1 MCHTCTVE
9 PKEAAGPIDEVSA
22 LIDAYRPDSRRL
34 RELVCLLTEG
44 PADLATLVRRSA
56 LPRRTVEE
64 VLAAAGGDLARDGE
78 AVAVASA
85 QVANYRQRFGYESL
99 RATRLADPLAP
110 LMADAAEVL
119 RVMRQVIAEAPA
131 ARSCLDHVQ
140 ATPETAVRR
149 ALWLNSTYDLNGATL
164 LCLGDHD
171 LTSLAVGQVA
181 PGARIVVADVDE
193 RTLEYIDQWAARLR
207 LDVRGFVS
215 DFRFWLAESATK
227 CADLVFTDPPY
238 TPEGLTLF
246 LARALQGLANQ
257 EHGRVVVAYGY
268 SDRQPTLGLQGQSA
282 AHRLGLAAEEQLRA
296 FNRYDG
302 AQAVG
307 SASDLYA
314 WRPTS
319 RSWRQ
324 VDGVL
329 ADIPTNLYTRGGQSL
344 EGTALAG
351 QQDGQGWSAVPS
363 AVLGESAA
371 DGFPLR
377 VAIADGWT
385 GQQASADQALARV
398 RLATLFATGIP
409 AAVQRRRP
417 FSVAADL
424 HADPGAWLL
433 RVLLAVNADRVA
445 AVVPSGHRD
454 VRDEAGQRCLAALAG
469 AKYSL
474 RFLRGQPDAGHTTVV
489 ATALGDDPPSQA
501 GRAASWLLHRA
512 HGKVGN
518 VWRDGL
524 LAAAREN
531 GGHPLTKRE
540 ARVIVDARS
549 RRPDLLS
556 ARLIDLP
563 RHQIAGLLEDTASTF
578 AP

>member
-9 PKEAAGPIDEVSA
+9 PKETAEPIDEVAA

-44 PADLATLVRRSA
+44 PSDLATLVRRSA

-64 VLAAAGGDLARDGE
+64 VLAAANGDLARDGE
-78 AVAVASA
+78 AVVVASA
-85 QVANYRQRFGYESL
+85 QAASYRRRFGYDSL

-110 LMADAAEVL
+110 LMADASAVL
-119 RVMRQVIAEAPA
+119 QVMRQVIAEAPA
-131 ARSCLDHVQ
+131 AKSSLDHVQ

-149 ALWLNSTYDLNGATL
+149 ALWLNSTYDLSGATL

-181 PGARIVVADVDE
+181 PGASIVVADVDE

-207 LDVRGFVS
+207 LSVRGFVS
-215 DFRFWLAESATK
+215 DFRFWLAESVTK

-246 LARALQGLANQ
+246 SARALQSLANQ

-282 AHRLGLAAEEQLRA
+282 AHRLGLVAEEQLRA
-296 FNRYDG
+296 FSRYDG

-307 SASDLYA
+307 SASDLYV

-324 VDGVL
+324 LDGVL
-329 ADIPTNLYTRGGQSL
+329 ADLQTNIYTRGSQSL
-344 EGTALAG
+344 EGASPAG
-351 QQDGQGWSAVPS
+351 QPDGQAWSAVPS
-363 AVLGESAA
+363 AVLGVTAD

-377 VAIADGWT
+377 VVIADGWA
-385 GQQASADQALARV
+385 GQQAAADQALARV

-409 AAVQRRRP
+409 AAVQRRHP
-417 FSVAADL
+417 FAVAADL

-445 AVVPSGHRD
+445 AVVSSGHRD
-454 VRDEAGQRCLAALAG
+454 VRDEAGQRSLAALVG
-469 AKYSL
+469 AKYSV

-489 ATALGDDPPSQA
+489 ATAVSDDSPAQA
-501 GRAASWLLHRA
+501 SRAASWVLHRA

-524 LAAAREN
+524 LAAAR
-531 GGHPLTKRE
+531 GDSAHQLTKRE
-540 ARVIVDARS
+540 ARAIVDARS

-563 RHQIAGLLEDTASTF
+563 RHQIAGLLEDVASTF
-578 AP
+578 TA

>member
-1 MCHTCTVE
+1 MCHTGTVE
-9 PKEAAGPIDEVSA
+9 PKETAKPIDEVAA
-22 LIDAYRPDSRRL
+22 LLDGYRPDGRRL
-34 RELVCLLTEG
+34 REVVCLLTEG
-44 PADLATLVRRSA
+44 PSDLATLVRRSA

-64 VLAAAGGDLARDGE
+64 VLAAADGDLVRDGE
-78 AVAVASA
+78 AVVLASA
-85 QVANYRQRFGYESL
+85 QVASYRRRFGYESL

-119 RVMRQVIAEAPA
+119 RVMQQVIAEAPA
-131 ARSCLDHVQ
+131 AKSCLDHVQ

-149 ALWLNSTYDLNGATL
+149 ALWLNSTYDLRGATL

-181 PGARIVVADVDE
+181 PSARIVVADVDE
-193 RTLEYIDQWAARLR
+193 RTLEYIDQWAARLQ
-207 LDVRGFVS
+207 LDIRGFVS
-215 DFRFWLAESATK
+215 DFRVWLAESATK

-246 LARALQGLANQ
+246 SARALQSLANQ

-296 FNRYDG
+296 FNRYNG

-307 SASDLYA
+307 SASDLYV

-329 ADIPTNLYTRGGQSL
+329 ADMQTNIYTRGGQSL
-344 EGTALAG
+344 EGTASAG
-351 QQDGQGWSAVPS
+351 QQDGQGWGAVPP
-363 AVLGESAA
+363 AVLGVTAE

-377 VAIADGWT
+377 VVIADGWT
-385 GQQASADQALARV
+385 GQQASADRALSRV
-398 RLATLFATGIP
+398 RLATLFHTGIP
-409 AAVQRRRP
+409 VAVQRRRP

-445 AVVPSGHRD
+445 AVVSSGHRD
-454 VRDEAGQRCLAALAG
+454 VRDEAGQRSLAALVG

-474 RFLRGQPDAGHTTVV
+474 RFLRGQPDADHTTVV
-489 ATALGDDPPSQA
+489 ATALADGSPSQA
-501 GRAASWLLHRA
+501 VSAASWLLHRA

-524 LAAAREN
+524 LASARDS
-531 GGHPLTKRE
+531 GKQPLTKRE
-540 ARVIVDARS
+540 ARSVVDAGS

-563 RHQIAGLLEDTASTF
+563 RHQIAGVLEDAALVC

>member
-1 MCHTCTVE
+1 ME
-9 PKEAAGPIDEVSA
+9 PKETAEPTDAVAALV
-22 LIDAYRPDSRRL
+22 DAYRPDSRRL
-34 RELVCLLTEG
+34 RELVCLLTEE

-64 VLAAAGGDLARDGE
+64 VLAAADGDLVRDGE
-78 AVAVASA
+78 AVAVAA
-85 QVANYRQRFGYESL
+85 AKVAGYRRRFGYEAL
-99 RATRLADPLAP
+99 RLTRLADPLAP
-110 LMADAAEVL
+110 RMADAAEVF
-119 RVMRQVIAEAPA
+119 RVMRQVIAGAPA
-131 ARSCLDHVQ
+131 AKSALDHVQ

-149 ALWLNSTYDLNGATL
+149 ALWLDSTYDLSGATL

-181 PGARIVVADVDE
+181 PKAEIVVTDVDE
-193 RTLEYIDQWAARLR
+193 WTLEYIDDWAARLR
-207 LDVRGFVS
+207 LNVRCFVS
-215 DFRFWLAESATK
+215 DFRFWLAESAAK

-246 LARALQGLANQ
+246 AARALQGLANQ
-257 EHGRVVVAYGY
+257 GHGRIVVAYGY
-268 SDRQPTLGLQGQSA
+268 SDRQPTLGLQGQAA
-282 AHRLGLAAEEQLRA
+282 AHRLGLAAEEQVRA

-307 SASDLYA
+307 SASDLYV

-329 ADIPTNLYTRGGQSL
+329 SDIQTNIYTRGGQSL
-344 EGTALAG
+344 EGAPPAG
-351 QQDGQGWSAVPS
+351 QPGGQSGWSVVPP
-363 AVLGESAA
+363 AVLGVTTD

-377 VAIADGWT
+377 VVLAEAWT
-385 GQQASADQALARV
+385 GQQASADQGAPARV
-398 RLATLFATGIP
+398 RLGTLFATGIP
-409 AAVQRRRP
+409 SAVQRRRP
-417 FSVAADL
+417 FAVAADL
-424 HADPGAWLL
+424 RADPGAWLL

-454 VRDEAGQRCLAALAG
+454 VRDEAGQRGLAALVG

-489 ATALGDDPPSQA
+489 AAALTGDSPSQA
-501 GRAASWLLHRA
+501 DSAASWLLHRA

-524 LAAAREN
+524 LAAARDSDK
-531 GGHPLTKRE
+531 HPLTKRE
-540 ARVIVDARS
+540 ARAIVDGRAR
-549 RRPDLLS
+549 RLDLLS

-563 RHQIAGLLEDTASTF
+563 RHQIAGLLEDALSSS

>member
-1 MCHTCTVE
+1 ME
-9 PKEAAGPIDEVSA
+9 PKEPGEPIDEVAA

-56 LPRRTVEE
+56 LPRRTVAEI
-64 VLAAAGGDLARDGE
+64 LAAADGDLARDGE
-78 AVAVASA
+78 AFVVANGQVAS
-85 QVANYRQRFGYESL
+85 YRRRFGYESL
-99 RATRLADPLAP
+99 RVTSLADPLAP

-119 RVMRQVIAEAPA
+119 QVMRQVIAEAPA
-131 ARSCLDHVQ
+131 ARSSLDHVQ

-149 ALWLNSTYDLNGATL
+149 ALWLNSTYDLDGATL

-181 PGARIVVADVDE
+181 PGARIVVTDVDE
-193 RTLEYIDQWAARLR
+193 RTLEYIDQWAARLG
-207 LDVRGFVS
+207 LNVRGFVS
-215 DFRFWLAESATK
+215 DLRFWLAEPATK

-246 LARALQGLANQ
+246 SARALQCLANQ
-257 EHGRVVVAYGY
+257 EHGRLVVAYGY

-307 SASDLYA
+307 SASYLYV
-314 WRPTS
+314 WRPTT
-319 RSWRQ
+319 RSWRK
-324 VDGVL
+324 VDVVL
-329 ADIPTNLYTRGGQSL
+329 AEMQTNIYTRCGQSL

-351 QQDGQGWSAVPS
+351 QPGGEGWGAVPS
-363 AVLGESAA
+363 TVLGATSE

-385 GQQASADQALARV
+385 GQQPSADRALARV

-409 AAVQRRRP
+409 AAVQRQRP
-417 FSVAADL
+417 FAVAADL

-445 AVVPSGHRD
+445 AVVSSGHRD
-454 VRDEAGQRCLAALAG
+454 VRDEAGQRGLAALVG

-489 ATALGDDPPSQA
+489 ATALGDGALSPA
-501 GRAASWLLHRA
+501 GSAASWLLHRA

-524 LAAAREN
+524 LATVRDN
-531 GGHPLTKRE
+531 GGPPLTKRE
-540 ARVIVDARS
+540 ARVLVDARS
-549 RRPDLLS
+549 RRPDLLP
-556 ARLIDLP
+556 ARLLDIP
-563 RHQIAGLLEDTASTF
+563 RHQIAGLLEDVAASLV
-578 AP
+578 P